1 MNNSGRKKNDAET
14 MLDDDIVRMA
24 NHDEHLHII
33 RAGCAE
39 KGFYYR
45 YKNGK
50 RVTKAKVLARIDRL
64 VIPPNWRSVRISKL
78 PKASIQAI
86 GKDEKDRRQYIYH
99 CQWHKQQ
106 QAEKFASLCQFGLA
120 IEEFRQLCFRY
131 LETNEWSLDR
141 ACALVGLLLDKTGA
155 RIGHAQYT
163 QENSTYGLST
173 LRRKHAEVREDRILF
188 KYTGKHNKP
197 RTLEITDPTLSTL
210 VAECINLQGYA
221 IFRYQADDAKWR
233 DLTSEDMNHFIHQH
247 MSDDY
252 SCKYFRTWAASRI
265 ALRVLP
271 EVDASVNA
279 RKNRKWA
286 PTLAKHVSKL
296 LGNSAVVCRKYYI
309 HPKLFA
315 AIEDKEMRSEL
326 ISNVN
331 SILGQKCEE
340 ASKDVRLERLLL
352 KVIS

>member
-1 MNNSGRKKNDAET
+1 MSNNGHKKNDAET
-14 MLDDDIVRMA
+14 MIDEDIVRMA
-24 NHDEHLHII
+24 NHDEHLHIM
-33 RAGCAE
+33 RAGNAE

-45 YKNGK
+45 YKNGR
-50 RVTKAKVLARIDRL
+50 RVAKAKVLSRIERL

-86 GKDEKDRRQYIYH
+86 GLDEKDRHQYIYH
-99 CQWHKQQ
+99 SQWHKQR

-120 IEEFRQLCFRY
+120 IEDFRQHCFNY
-131 LETNEWSLDR
+131 LETNKWSVDR

-188 KYTGKHNKP
+188 NYTGKHNKP

-210 VAECINLQGYA
+210 VEECINLQGYA
-221 IFRYQADDAKWR
+221 IFRYKADDAKWR
-233 DLTSEDMNHFIHQH
+233 DLTSEDMNHFIQQH

-265 ALRVLP
+265 ALRALP
-271 EVDASVNA
+271 KVEASVNA

-286 PTLAKHVSKL
+286 PTLAKHVSKE
-296 LGNSAVVCRKYYI
+296 LGNTPVVCRKYYI

-315 AIEDKEMRSEL
+315 AIDDRKMRRDL

-331 SILGQKCEE
+331 TILNKKCEE
-340 ASKDVRLERLLL
+340 SIKNIGLERLLL

>member
-1 MNNSGRKKNDAET
+1 MSNNGLKKSESET
-14 MLDDDIVRMA
+14 MHDQGIVRMT
-24 NHDEHLHII
+24 NHDEHLHIM
-33 RAGCAE
+33 RSGCAE

-45 YKNGK
+45 YKNGR
-50 RVTKAKVLARIDRL
+50 RVTKAKVLTRIERL

-86 GKDEKDRRQYIYH
+86 GKDEKNRRQYIYH
-99 CQWHKQQ
+99 YQWHKQQ
-106 QAEKFASLCQFGLA
+106 QAEKFASLRQFGLA
-120 IEEFRQLCFRY
+120 IDDFRTHCFKY
-131 LETNEWSLDR
+131 LETKAWSLER
-141 ACALVGLLLDKTGA
+141 VCALVGLLLDKTGA
-155 RIGHAQYT
+155 RIGHSQYT

-197 RTLEITDPTLSTL
+197 RTLEVTDPTLSTL
-210 VAECINLQGYA
+210 VEECINLQGYA
-221 IFRYQADDAKWR
+221 IFRYQTNDAKWR
-233 DLTSEDMNHFIHQH
+233 DLTSEDMNHFIHQY
-247 MSDDY
+247 MSDNY

-271 EVDASVNA
+271 EVHASVNA

-286 PTLAKHVSKL
+286 PTLAKHVSKV
-296 LGNSAVVCRKYYI
+296 LGNTPVVCRKYYI

-315 AIEDKEMRSEL
+315 ALDDQQMRNEL

-331 SILGQKCEE
+331 TILNEKCEE
-340 ASKDVRLERLLL
+340 TSTQVQLERLLL